1 MASRKKS
8 GFTLVELLVVIS
20 IIALLISI
28 LLPAV
33 GQTRRQAR
41 IASCTSNMAQHAQGM
56 ANYSAAND
64 QALPNAPD
72 SPGGDLSNIYG
83 PRGVPSFRF
92 ATNDRPVNGFSFGT
106 QGIRV
111 MGNPSGPPTNYLFAD
126 PWMNSEQCIM
136 QLYWVVM
143 SEFMVEG
150 SGAQAMQDI
159 FLSPSDVQG
168 RREWDIFLDWL
179 REDQQGEFP
188 SLPPVNG
195 TIAPITVNG
204 LNQLAPSGISNGSYL
219 YPSSMVCTP
228 EIWLRNPRNGDPQN
242 PALNNTWGNFVNGGG
257 PVPTVANYTSIVR
270 KNRQSDVA
278 HPSNK
283 VAFFLDKAVHDPD
296 IESWYEQGA
305 TSTVAFADGSAR
317 STRAYTEALRG
328 NPEENAGNVL
338 QLFYTEEGA
347 TSLYDVP
354 YILTHGGI
362 RGRDL
367 P

>member
-41 IASCTSNMAQHAQGM
+41 ISSCTSNMAQHSQGM
-56 ANYSAAND
+56 SNYAAAND

-72 SPGGDLSNIYG
+72 SPGGDLANIYG
-83 PRGVPSFRF
+83 PRGVPAYRF
-92 ATNDRPVNGFSFGT
+92 ATNDRPVNGFSFGNN
-106 QGIRV
+106 GIRV
-111 MGNPSGPPTNYLFAD
+111 MGAGNASGPPTYYLYAD
-126 PWMNSEQCIM
+126 PWMNAEQGM
-136 QLYWVVM
+136 SQMYWVVM

-150 SGAQAMQDI
+150 TGAQAMQDI
-159 FLSPSDVQG
+159 FMSPSDVQG

-195 TIAPITVNG
+195 QIAPITVNG

-219 YPSSMVCTP
+219 YPSSMFCTA
-228 EIWLRNPRNGDPQN
+228 EVWLQNPRTGQPAN
-242 PALNNTWGNFVNGGG
+242 PSKWNSWGQFNT
-257 PVPTVANYTSIVR
+257 YTPINATNHTQVIR
-270 KNRQSDVA
+270 KNRMSDVA

-283 VAFFLDKAVHDPD
+283 VAFFMDDAVHDPD
-296 IESWYEQGA
+296 IRSWYEQGA
-305 TSTVAFADGSAR
+305 TCPVALSDGSAR
-317 STRAYTEALRG
+317 ATRPYTESLKG
-328 NPEENAGNVL
+328 NPRENAGNRFVL
-338 QLFYTEEGA
+338 YYTNEGT
-347 TSLYDVP
+347 TSAYDVP
-354 YILTHGGI
+354 FICNYGGI
-362 RGRDL
+362 KGRDL
-367 P
+367 